1 MTIFNSD
8 SSLIK
13 PFTFLL
19 LLVSGITL
27 SGVAAALSEK
37 SDNDIIARVGDQAIS
52 FKEIDVMIN
61 SSSMVG
67 LSLPPAGT
75 PARNK
80 LRLSLLDKAI
90 SANLLYL
97 DAKANKL
104 DQTPVYQND
113 IKQYGDTMLA
123 ALYREQ
129 FLVGEIG
136 VSDKE
141 IMDYF
146 EKNIEKGTAFTKD
159 IGVSIE
165 AKLRKEKF
173 SKKIADMSSRLR
185 EGVNVVINE
194 KLLKSEND
202 KDRDTSAILA
212 YIDVE
217 AINWNDIQLLLA
229 QKKSFADRLN
239 ALNQYIDQRIMIKKA
254 KDEKLDQSPLYLAR
268 LNEFKKVRLVNIH
281 RNQLIQK
288 MEPSKQDVK
297 DYYSSNKDKIR
308 MPEARKIQMLVF
320 ETEQQ
325 AEAVKNKIENGEL
338 TIFEAATQYSID
350 PNAKKNLGEIGW
362 VPQGTGFPELDKLTF
377 SLDIEKISDPVK
389 SPAGWHLVKVIDV
402 QEAAFDNVEDKKTF
416 KKARRLLLD
425 EKRAEYIV
433 DLRKN
438 KFKVEVYQDTIN
450 RLMNE
455 ESSRYVAKNDK
466 LDNTQ

>member
-13 PFTFLL
+13 LFSLSMLL
-19 LLVSGITL
+19 LSGISVSAT
-27 SGVAAALSEK
+27 AAVK

-52 FKEIDVMIN
+52 FNEIDVMIN

-80 LRLSLLDKAI
+80 LRLSLLDKTI

-104 DQTPVYQND
+104 DQSPVYQKD

-123 ALYREQ
+123 ALYRER
-129 FLVGEIG
+129 FLVGDIN

-146 EKNIEKGTAFTKD
+146 EKNIKKGTAFTKD

-173 SKKIADMSSRLR
+173 SKKVADMSSRLR
-185 EGVNVVINE
+185 QGVNVVINE
-194 KLLKSEND
+194 KQLKSAND
-202 KDRDTSAILA
+202 EDRDNSAILA
-212 YIDVE
+212 YINQE
-217 AINWNDIQLLLA
+217 AINWNDLQLLLS

-239 ALNQYIDQRIMIKKA
+239 VLNQYIDQRIMVSKA
-254 KDEKLDQSPLYLAR
+254 KAEKLDQSPLYLAR

-281 RNQLIQK
+281 RNQLIQE
-288 MEPSKQDVK
+288 MEPSKQNVK
-297 DYYSSNKDKIR
+297 EYYSANKDKIR
-308 MPEARKIQMLVF
+308 MPEARKIQMLVLD
-320 ETEQQ
+320 TKQQ
-325 AEAVKNKIENGEL
+325 AADVKNKIEKGEL
-338 TIFEAATQYSID
+338 TIFEAASQYSID

-362 VPQGTGFPELDKLTF
+362 VPQGTGFPELDELTF
-377 SLDIEKISDPVK
+377 SMDIEKISDPVK

-402 QEAAFDNVEDKKTF
+402 QEAAFSNIEDKKTF

-425 EKRAEYIV
+425 KMRKEYV
-433 DLRKN
+433 VELRKN

-455 ESSRYVAKNDK
+455 EASRFVANNDK
-466 LDNTQ
+466 MDIKQQ